1 MQCKAAYFLAPL
13 AMDPADKGISVKIV
27 VLEHRSGPGVMVKQ
41 IATITIMKEPKG
53 KRVQFHVALPFLTS
67 L

>member
-1 MQCKAAYFLAPL
+1 
-13 AMDPADKGISVKIV
+13 MDPADKGISVKIV